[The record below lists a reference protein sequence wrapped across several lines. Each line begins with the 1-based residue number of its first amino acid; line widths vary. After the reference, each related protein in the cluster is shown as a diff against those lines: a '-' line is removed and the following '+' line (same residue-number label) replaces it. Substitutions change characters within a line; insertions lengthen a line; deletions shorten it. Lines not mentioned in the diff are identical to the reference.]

1 MFIVELGYNLIFLI
15 FRHVCYNLKDMHG
28 VFQLSDSFLPQ
39 IKLLAAK
46 NVHIVLKLWTAV
58 YKNNCVIIPCAFKT
72 QRLIY

>member
-1 MFIVELGYNLIFLI
+1 
-15 FRHVCYNLKDMHG
+15 MHG